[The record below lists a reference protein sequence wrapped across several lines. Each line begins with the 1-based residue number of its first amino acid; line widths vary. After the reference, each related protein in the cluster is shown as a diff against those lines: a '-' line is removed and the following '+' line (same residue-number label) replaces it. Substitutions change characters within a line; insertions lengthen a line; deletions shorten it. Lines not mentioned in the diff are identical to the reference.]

1 MDARMKILKDIAL
14 CVEKGDSAALK
25 ELIRKALAEELPAEN
40 ILYSGLIAGMESV
53 GLKFKR
59 NDIFIPEV
67 LIASRAMKAG
77 MDLIRGSFI
86 HRIQKRPA
94 TILLGTV
101 KGDIHDLG
109 KRIVG
114 TFLESWGYE
123 VRDIGVDVSKEQ
135 IVEAIRKEKPAVV
148 GLSALLTTT
157 MIYIG
162 DIIEAVRKAGLKQK
176 VKIIIGGA
184 PVTQTFA
191 YEVRAD
197 GYSPDA
203 ASAVELVNSLLKKGR
218 RIKK

>member
-1 MDARMKILKDIAL
+1 MRMKILKDIAF
-14 CVEKGDSAALK
+14 CVEKGDSATLK
-25 ELIRKALAEELPAEN
+25 GLIHKALAENLPAES
-40 ILYSGLIAGMESV
+40 ILFSGLVAGMESV
-53 GLKFKR
+53 GLKFKK
-59 NDIFIPEV
+59 NEIFIPEV

-77 MDLIRGSFI
+77 VDLIEGTFT
-86 HRIQKRPA
+86 HRVRKCPA

-114 TFLESWGYE
+114 TFLESRGYE

-135 IVEAIRKEKPAVV
+135 FVEAIRKEKPAVI

-157 MIYIG
+157 MIYIR
-162 DIIEAVRKAGLKQK
+162 DIIEAVREAGLRKK

-191 YEVRAD
+191 YEVKAD

-203 ASAVELVNSLLKKGR
+203 ASAVELVKSLLKKGR
-218 RIKK
+218 KFKT

>member
-1 MDARMKILKDIAL
+1 MKILKDIAL
-14 CVEKGDSAALK
+14 SVERGDSATLK
-25 ELIRKALAEELPAEN
+25 GLIHKALTEKLPAED
-40 ILYSGLIAGMESV
+40 ILFSGLVAGMESV
-53 GLKFKR
+53 GLKFKK
-59 NDIFIPEV
+59 NEIFIPEV

-77 MDLIRGSFI
+77 VDLVKGALTRRF
-86 HRIQKRPA
+86 RRRPA

-114 TFLESWGYE
+114 TFLESRGYE

-135 IVEAIRKEKPAVV
+135 FVEAIRKEKPAVI

-162 DIIEAVRKAGLKQK
+162 EVIEAVRGAGLRKK
-176 VKIIIGGA
+176 VRIIIGGA

-191 YEVRAD
+191 YEVKAD

-203 ASAVELVNSLLKKGR
+203 VSAVELVDSLLKKDR
-218 RIKK
+218 KFKK

>member
-1 MDARMKILKDIAL
+1 MKILKDIAL
-14 CVEKGDSAALK
+14 SVERGDSATLK
-25 ELIRKALAEELPAEN
+25 GLIHKALAEKLPAED
-40 ILYSGLIAGMESV
+40 ILFSGLVAGMESV
-53 GLKFKR
+53 GLKFKK
-59 NDIFIPEV
+59 NEIFIPEV

-77 MDLIRGSFI
+77 VDLVKGALT
-86 HRIQKRPA
+86 HRFRKRPA

-114 TFLESWGYE
+114 TFLEGRGYE

-135 IVEAIRKEKPAVV
+135 FVEAIRKEKPAVI

-162 DIIEAVRKAGLKQK
+162 DVIEAVRGAGLRKK
-176 VKIIIGGA
+176 VRIIIGGA

-191 YEVRAD
+191 YEVKAD

-203 ASAVELVNSLLKKGR
+203 VSAVELVDSLLKKDR
-218 RIKK
+218 KFKK

>member
-1 MDARMKILKDIAL
+1 MKILKDIAFS
-14 CVEKGDSAALK
+14 VEKGDSATLK
-25 ELIRKALAEELPAEN
+25 GLIHKALAENLPTES
-40 ILYSGLIAGMESV
+40 ILFSGLVPGMESV
-53 GLKFKR
+53 GLKFKK
-59 NDIFIPEV
+59 NEIFIPEV

-77 MDLIRGSFI
+77 VDLIEETFA
-86 HRIQKRPA
+86 HRVRKYPA

-114 TFLESWGYE
+114 TFLESRGYG

-135 IVEAIRKEKPAVV
+135 FVEAIRKEKPAVI

-162 DIIEAVRKAGLKQK
+162 DIIEAVREAGLRKK

-184 PVTQTFA
+184 PVTQNFA
-191 YEVRAD
+191 YEVKAD

-203 ASAVELVNSLLKKGR
+203 VSAVELVNSLLKKGR
-218 RIKK
+218 KFETGSLW

>member
-1 MDARMKILKDIAL
+1 MKRLKEIAL
-14 CVEKGDSAALK
+14 CVEKGDSASLK
-25 ELIRKALAEELPAEN
+25 ELIQRALAGDLSAED

-53 GLKFKR
+53 GLKFKK
-59 NDIFIPEV
+59 NEIFIPEV

-77 MDLIRGSFI
+77 VDLIRGSFI
-86 HRIQKRPA
+86 QRAQKRPE
-94 TILLGTV
+94 TILLATV

-114 TFLESWGYE
+114 TFLESRGYT

-135 IVEAIRKEKPAVV
+135 VVEAIRKHRPAVV

-157 MIYIG
+157 MIYMR
-162 DIIEAVRKAGLKQK
+162 DIIEAVREAGLKQK
-176 VKIIIGGA
+176 VRIIIGGA

-191 YEVRAD
+191 YEVKAD

-203 ASAVELVNSLLKKGR
+203 ASAVELVNSLLKMDRKHR
-218 RIKK
+218 K

>member
-1 MDARMKILKDIAL
+1 MKILKDIAFS
-14 CVEKGDSAALK
+14 VEKGDSATLK
-25 ELIRKALAEELPAEN
+25 GLIQKALAENLPAES
-40 ILYSGLIAGMESV
+40 ILFSGLVPGMESV
-53 GLKFKR
+53 GLKFKK
-59 NDIFIPEV
+59 NEIFIPEV

-77 MDLIRGSFI
+77 VDLIERTLT
-86 HRIQKRPA
+86 RRVRKCPA

-114 TFLESWGYE
+114 MFLESRGYE
-123 VRDIGVDVSKEQ
+123 VKDIGVDVSKEQ
-135 IVEAIRKEKPAVV
+135 FIEAIRKEKPAVV

-157 MIYIG
+157 MIYIR
-162 DIIEAVRKAGLKQK
+162 DIIESVREAGLRDK

-184 PVTQTFA
+184 PVTQTYA

-203 ASAVELVNSLLKKGR
+203 ASAVELVRSLLKKGR
-218 RIKK
+218 DSKKQGR

>member
-1 MDARMKILKDIAL
+1 MKILKDIAF

-25 ELIRKALAEELPAEN
+25 ELIHKALVEKLPAEN

-53 GLKFKR
+53 GLKFKK
-59 NDIFIPEV
+59 NEIFIPEV

-77 MDLIRGSFI
+77 MDLIRSAFI
-86 HRIQKRPA
+86 LHVLKCPA

-114 TFLESWGYE
+114 TFRESCGYE
-123 VRDIGVDVSKEQ
+123 VKDIGVDVSKERF
-135 IVEAIRKEKPAVV
+135 VEAIRKEKPAVV

-162 DIIEAVRKAGLKQK
+162 DIIEAIREAGLKQK

-184 PVTQTFA
+184 PVTQAFA
-191 YEVRAD
+191 YEVKAD

-203 ASAVELVNSLLKKGR
+203 VSAVELVNSLLKKGR

>member
-1 MDARMKILKDIAL
+1 MKILKDIAL
-14 CVEKGDSAALK
+14 SVERGDSATLK
-25 ELIRKALAEELPAEN
+25 GLIHKGLAEKLPAED
-40 ILYSGLIAGMESV
+40 ILFSGLVAGMESV
-53 GLKFKR
+53 GLKFKK
-59 NDIFIPEV
+59 NEIFIPEV

-77 MDLIRGSFI
+77 VDLIKGALSR
-86 HRIQKRPA
+86 RVRKRPA

-114 TFLESWGYE
+114 TFLESRGYE

-135 IVEAIRKEKPAVV
+135 FVEAIRKEKPAVI

-162 DIIEAVRKAGLKQK
+162 DVIEAVRGAGLRKK

-191 YEVRAD
+191 YEVKAD

-203 ASAVELVNSLLKKGR
+203 VSAVELVDSLLKKDR
-218 RIKK
+218 KYKK